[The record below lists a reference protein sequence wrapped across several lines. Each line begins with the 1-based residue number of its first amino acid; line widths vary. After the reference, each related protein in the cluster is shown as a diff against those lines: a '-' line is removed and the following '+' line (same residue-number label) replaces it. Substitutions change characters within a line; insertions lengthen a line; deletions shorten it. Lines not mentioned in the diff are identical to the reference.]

1 MKEKK
6 TGLPVIQPDAAGI
19 DISSKEHFVAVNP
32 ERADMAIRSF
42 GAFTEDLHAIAAWLK
57 ECSVSTVAMEATGI

>member
-6 TGLPVIQPDAAGI
+6 NGLPVIQPDAAGI

-32 ERADMAIRSF
+32 EKSDVLFVALVLSQNT
-42 GAFTEDLHAIAAWLK
+42 FTLLQP
-57 ECSVSTVAMEATGI
+57 G